1 MVILALFY
9 DKELKRLMLS
19 IKVKALYTH
28 ELSFKSASLF
38 DIFEKAELRNR
49 QANDLSK
56 VLLS

>member
-1 MVILALFY
+1 
-9 DKELKRLMLS
+9 MLS
-19 IKVKALYTH
+19 IKVKALYKH
-28 ELSFKSASLF
+28 ELSFTSAPLF

>member
-1 MVILALFY
+1 MIILTLFY
-9 DKELKRLMLS
+9 DKELKRLKLS
-19 IKVKALYTH
+19 IKVKALYKH
-28 ELSFKSASLF
+28 ELSFTSAPLF